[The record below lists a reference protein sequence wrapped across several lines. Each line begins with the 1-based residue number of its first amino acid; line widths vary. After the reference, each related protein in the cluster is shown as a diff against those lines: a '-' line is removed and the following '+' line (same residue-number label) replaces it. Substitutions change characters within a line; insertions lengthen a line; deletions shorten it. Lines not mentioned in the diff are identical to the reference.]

1 MDVAPRPD
9 VDALAFNVSGWQ
21 ERERSPGW
29 IVWTNEAGDALSA
42 AVAPRRGFPSL
53 SDREAL
59 TKYGR
64 TFAESQ
70 GGSIVSMDTFLEG
83 TVELA
88 QCVYKRQRGS
98 GYAYTAMI
106 WVPLRN
112 AVHVVTLFCGEGRM
126 TGVREAVVAAKL
138 AEEGELEL
146 EGFQHQDEKGAV
158 GQVKGWF
165 QDPYEV
171 NYPGPVL
178 RSIADDETYDAMFP
192 DHPLSRMRR
201 SLSILRPSLR
211 LTA

>member
-1 MDVAPRPD
+1 MATEHVPARTLHPVTGMRRVERSTIRTMRKSLGRRLTSRFRKMDVAPRPD
-9 VDALAFNVSGWQ
+9 VDTLAFDVSGWQ

-106 WVPLRN
+106 W
-112 AVHVVTLFCGEGRM
+112 
-126 TGVREAVVAAKL
+126 
-138 AEEGELEL
+138 
-146 EGFQHQDEKGAV
+146 
-158 GQVKGWF
+158 
-165 QDPYEV
+165 
-171 NYPGPVL
+171 
-178 RSIADDETYDAMFP
+178 
-192 DHPLSRMRR
+192 
-201 SLSILRPSLR
+201 
-211 LTA
+211 